1 MIQYPRIIEK
11 GIHNNTGSI
20 EYNRLKV
27 TSVITM
33 ECYYIVPSGTT
44 DFTGWCENAATI
56 IGHKLTSATPPEYPI
71 EVAMPLSDLRS
82 MIETGFVNC
91 ENRFDFI
98 ELSKKCI
105 AYIDGHLAQK
115 QRQLETLLT
124 DTSIVTTE
132 DDLLTLIKE
141 EL

>member
-11 GIHNNTGSI
+11 DIHNTGSI
-20 EYNRLKV
+20 EYKRLKV
-27 TSVITM
+27 TSIITT
-33 ECYYIVPSGTT
+33 EDYYTVPSGTT
-44 DFTGWCENAATI
+44 DFTGWCES
-56 IGHKLTSATPPEYPI
+56 SANILSNSLITTTAPPIPM
-71 EVAMPLSDLRS
+71 VDMPLSDLRV
-82 MIETGFVNC
+82 MIEKGFVNC

-105 AYIDGHLAQK
+105 AFIDGHLYQK
-115 QRQLETLLT
+115 QWQIEEFLK